1 MINFFTAVEEVQRVR
16 RGFKFSGQTDT
27 LQKMDSNTLEEAV
40 GITKR
45 IMKVDEESK
54 TKIVNF
60 LHTKLLS

>member
-1 MINFFTAVEEVQRVR
+1 MIKFFTAVEEVQRVR

-60 LHTKLLS
+60 LNHKLYS

>member
-60 LHTKLLS
+60 LNNKLLS

>member
-60 LHTKLLS
+60 LHNKLLS